1 MKNPPV
7 LFFSSF
13 TAYGPARFADLQD
26 SATIRTAMTTT
37 LLHVGNA
44 ITPKGEISGAGILIR
59 DGGIEAIGSRADLTL
74 PSGAQEVRAEDCIAI
89 PGFIDVHIH
98 GAGGRDVME
107 GSADALGAVTAKLA
121 QFGTTSLLAT
131 TVTAD
136 ADDTCRAV
144 EGISSYIATQ
154 HETNKP
160 RAEILGIHF
169 EGPFLSK
176 ERRGVHPTEFLQLPS
191 AEFLQRLIHASSGNA
206 RIITIAPELLGAMPC
221 IDAARSLGMVVSIG
235 HTDATYEQ
243 ARAAVAHGAHHATHV
258 YNAMRPFTH
267 RDPGVIGAVL
277 TTPEVTAELIA
288 DGIHVDEIAMKV
300 LLQAKGA
307 SGVVLISDG
316 LSATGMPDGKYML
329 GSMEVTVSGGVCRN
343 AEGKLAGSTLTLD
356 RALRNVVKLGVPLAG
371 AVQMLTLNPAT
382 LLGIEFKKGALR
394 TGADA
399 DIVLLNDSLEIAQVW
414 ARGDSVH

>member
-1 MKNPPV
+1 
-7 LFFSSF
+7 
-13 TAYGPARFADLQD
+13 
-26 SATIRTAMTTT
+26 MTTT
-37 LLHVGNA
+37 LLHVGTVV
-44 ITPKGEISGAGILIR
+44 TPKGEIADAGILIR
-59 DGGIEAIGSRADLTL
+59 DGEIEMVGPRAAMEL
-74 PSGAQEVRAEDCIAI
+74 PAGAEEVRASQSTAI
-89 PGFIDVHIH
+89 PGFVDVHIH

-107 GSADALGAVTAKLA
+107 ADETALSTITGRLA
-121 QFGTTSLLAT
+121 AFGTTSLLAT
-131 TVTAD
+131 TVTAS
-136 ADDTCRAV
+136 ADETVRAV
-144 EGISSYIATQ
+144 EGIAKYISGQ
-154 HETNKP
+154 YQTNDA

-176 ERRGVHPTEFLQLPS
+176 ARRGVHPAEWLQPPS
-191 AEFLQRLIHASSGNA
+191 AELLQRFLHAAAGNA
-206 RIITIAPELLGAMPC
+206 RILTIAPELLGAIPC

-277 TTPEVTAELIA
+277 TAPEVSAELIA

-307 SGVVLISDG
+307 QGVVLISDG
-316 LSATGMPDGKYML
+316 VSATGMPDGEYML
-329 GSMEVTVSGGVCRN
+329 GGLEVTVSGGVCRS
-343 AEGKLAGSTLTLD
+343 AEGRLAGSTLTLD
-356 RALRNVVKLGVPLAG
+356 RALRNIVKLGVPLSD
-371 AVQMLTLNPAT
+371 AVRMLTLNPAT

-399 DIVLLNDSLEIAQVW
+399 DIILLNQALEITAVW
-414 ARGDSVH
+414 VRGILVQ

>member
-1 MKNPPV
+1 M
-7 LFFSSF
+7 
-13 TAYGPARFADLQD
+13 A
-26 SATIRTAMTTT
+26 TT
-37 LLHVGNA
+37 LLHVGKA
-44 ITPKGEISGAGILIR
+44 ITSKGEIANAGILIR
-59 DGGIEAIGSRADLTL
+59 DGEIEMVGPRSGVEL
-74 PSGAQEVRAEDCIAI
+74 PSGATEVQATDSTAI
-89 PGFIDVHIH
+89 PGFVDVHIH
-98 GAGGRDVME
+98 GAGGHDVME
-107 GSADALGAVTAKLA
+107 ANETALSTITGRLA
-121 QFGTTSLLAT
+121 AFGTTSLLAT
-131 TVTAD
+131 TITAS
-136 ADDTCRAV
+136 ADDTCRSV
-144 EGISSYIATQ
+144 EGIAKYISGQYQTSD
-154 HETNKP
+154 T

-176 ERRGVHPTEFLQLPS
+176 ERRGVHPEEWLQLPS
-191 AEFLQRLIHASSGNA
+191 AELLQRFLQAAAGNA
-206 RIITIAPELLGAMPC
+206 RILTIAPELLGATPC

-307 SGVVLISDG
+307 QGVVLISDG
-316 LSATGMPDGKYML
+316 TSATGMPDGEYML
-329 GSMEVTVSGGVCRN
+329 GGLKVTVNGGVCRN
-343 AEGKLAGSTLTLD
+343 AEGRLAGSTLTLD
-356 RALRNVVKLGVPLAG
+356 RALRNIVGLGIPLAD
-371 AVQMLTLNPAT
+371 AVRMLTLNPAT

-399 DIVLLNDSLEIAQVW
+399 DIVLLNDGLEIERVW
-414 ARGDSVH
+414 ARGTVVQ